1 MKCHICGGQ
10 MEKIQTDLPFKLDD
24 HKILVMK
31 DVPVEQCNSCGEFL
45 IPDPVMEVLD
55 NVIESTDKAV
65 EIEIRRYAA

>member
-1 MKCHICGGQ
+1 

-31 DVPVEQCNSCGEFL
+31 DVPVEQCNSCGESL